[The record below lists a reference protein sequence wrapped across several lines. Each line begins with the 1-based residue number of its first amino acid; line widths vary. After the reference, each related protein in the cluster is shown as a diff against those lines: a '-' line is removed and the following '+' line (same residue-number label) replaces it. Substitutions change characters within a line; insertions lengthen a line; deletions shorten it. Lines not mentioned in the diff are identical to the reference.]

1 MPVVRRI
8 KKTGETML
16 RIAICDDELDMLS
29 KVQEVT
35 ELFFRTHCVCYSI
48 NTYQHSDNLQYD
60 LQDGASYDLFL
71 LDIEMPELDGMDL
84 AKEIYESLP
93 MAKIIFI
100 TSHLEYA
107 ITAYEYAVFRYIPK
121 DVIEEKLPVAL
132 EDFYKLYGLERNNYY
147 TIKVKN
153 HMEQLP
159 YRDIFYILKDGK
171 YAVFHLRNG
180 QTASV
185 RKTLSQV
192 YAEIGQEYFYF
203 ADRGCIIN
211 LANVSGM
218 DGENI
223 LMPDGQHITINKSSV
238 VEFKS
243 ILLRF
248 WEKQI

>member
-1 MPVVRRI
+1 
-8 KKTGETML
+8 ML
-16 RIAICDDELDMLS
+16 HIAICDDEPAMLS

-35 ELFFRTHCVCYSI
+35 ELFFRTHCVGHNI

-60 LQDGASYDLFL
+60 LQDGISYDLFL
-71 LDIEMPELDGMDL
+71 LDIEMPELDGMAL
-84 AKEIYESLP
+84 AKEIYAALP

-132 EDFYKLYGLERNNYY
+132 DDFYKLYGLERNNYY

-153 HMEQLP
+153 HVEQLP
-159 YRDIFYILKDGK
+159 YRDISYILKDGK
-171 YAVFHLRNG
+171 YAVFHLQSG

-192 YAEIGQEYFYF
+192 YAEIDQEYFYY

-211 LANVSGM
+211 LANVKGM
-218 DGENI
+218 DGEKVMMLN
-223 LMPDGQHITINKSSV
+223 GQSITISKTSMT
-238 VEFKS
+238 EFKS
-243 ILLRF
+243 VLLQF

>member
-1 MPVVRRI
+1 
-8 KKTGETML
+8 ML
-16 RIAICDDELDMLS
+16 HIAICDDELDMLS

-35 ELFFRTHCVCYSI
+35 ELFFKTHCVDYSI
-48 NTYQHSDNLQYD
+48 HTYQHSDNLQYD
-60 LQDGASYDLFL
+60 LQDGISYDLFL
-71 LDIEMPELDGMDL
+71 LDIEMPELDGMAL
-84 AKEIYESLP
+84 AQEIYTAFP
-93 MAKIIFI
+93 TAKIVFI

-107 ITAYEYAVFRYIPK
+107 ITAYEYSVFRYIPK

-132 EDFYKLYGLERNNYY
+132 DDFYKLYGLERSSYY

-153 HMEQLP
+153 HVEQLP

-171 YAVFHLRNG
+171 YAVFHLRGG

-192 YAEIGQEYFYF
+192 YTEIGQEYFYF

-211 LANVSGM
+211 LANVKGM
-218 DGENI
+218 DGEKI
-223 LMPDGQHITINKSSV
+223 VMLDGQGITISKTSMT
-238 VEFKS
+238 EFKS
-243 ILLRF
+243 VLLRF